1 MKKLIFFAGLL
12 TVCFWGK
19 TFCQVDA
26 LTEISTKLQNYNRT
40 FLSEKLYVHTDKNF
54 YTAGEIIWF
63 RIYQLDSALSKTRLS
78 SKVAYVELLDDHN
91 VSAVKTKI
99 ELDEK
104 GGSGSLELPLSL
116 NSGFYTF
123 LAYTNWMKNFDAE
136 YFFQKK
142 ITVVNTLKSMS
153 VDEKLIPHGSIDLFP
168 EGGNL
173 VNGISSE
180 VGFKVLDKSGKGANG
195 YGYLL
200 NEKNDTVLHFEPY
213 KFGLGSFHFTPDI
226 NHNYKAIFILDD
238 KTIVAKNIPV
248 IYNQGYVMHVND
260 EGEKIRITVTTN
272 ISSDYPETVLIIQN
286 HQLVKTAKRNVLSNG
301 IVNFIVDK
309 SELGAGVSQLTVFN
323 NEKQPVCER
332 LFFVL
337 PSQTTIVRTTASKE
351 FYNNRE
357 QVVLSTTSNSV
368 IPANLSVSVFQFDSL
383 QTKDGSDI
391 TTYFWLESELQG
403 KIENPQYYLSA
414 NNDDVKKATDYLM
427 LTHGWRR
434 FDWDKTLSNR
444 IIPKFF
450 PETSGQ
456 VITCKV
462 NDVKTGLPAK
472 DVQVFLSIPE
482 TSYKLFTGT
491 SNDSGIVKINVQ
503 DFYGKSDIILQTK
516 ESGSY
521 KVELIDPFARPIA
534 TTESPVI
541 FTISPGKKSLL
552 ENYGIAMQAQH
563 IYSADSIQKID
574 APDIKDTFPFFGKAP
589 YSYKLDDYTRF
600 TTMEEVLREY
610 VREINVGVKGSG
622 DLKFK
627 LFNEDNRDLYTD
639 NILVV
644 LDGVPVF
651 NTSKIFS
658 VDPLKIRKID
668 VITKSYIVGNSFF
681 YGLAS
686 FSSYNGNYEGFD
698 IDPKAIRIN
707 YQGLQMQ
714 REFYSPDYS
723 TEQHRNGRIPDLR
736 TTLFW
741 SGNIKQNQPIRFYTG
756 DNKGKYM
763 VLVQGL
769 SNNNEPLSSTASFE
783 VK

>member
-1 MKKLIFFAGLL
+1 
-12 TVCFWGK
+12 
-19 TFCQVDA
+19 
-26 LTEISTKLQNYNRT
+26 
-40 FLSEKLYVHTDKNF
+40 
-54 YTAGEIIWF
+54 
-63 RIYQLDSALSKTRLS
+63 
-78 SKVAYVELLDDHN
+78 
-91 VSAVKTKI
+91 
-99 ELDEK
+99 
-104 GGSGSLELPLSL
+104 
-116 NSGFYTF
+116 
-123 LAYTNWMKNFDAE
+123 
-136 YFFQKK
+136 
-142 ITVVNTLKSMS
+142 
-153 VDEKLIPHGSIDLFP
+153 
-168 EGGNL
+168 
-173 VNGISSE
+173 
-180 VGFKVLDKSGKGANG
+180 
-195 YGYLL
+195 LL

-226 NHNYKAIFILDD
+226 NHNYKAVFIFDD

-248 IYNQGYVMHVND
+248 IYKEGYVMHVND
-260 EGEKIRITVTTN
+260 EGERIRITVTTN
-272 ISSDYPETVLIIQN
+272 ISSVYPETFLISQN
-286 HQLVKTAKRNVLSNG
+286 HRLVKTAKRNVLSNG
-301 IVNFIVDK
+301 VVNFVVDK

-332 LFFVL
+332 LFFIP
-337 PSQTTIVRTTASKE
+337 PSQATVVRTTASKE
-351 FYNNRE
+351 VYNNRE
-357 QVVLSTTSNSV
+357 QVALTVISNSALA
-368 IPANLSVSVFQFDSL
+368 ANLSVSVFQFDSL
-383 QTKDGSDI
+383 QTTGGSDI
-391 TTYFWLESELQG
+391 NTYFWLESELQG

-414 NNDDVKKATDYLM
+414 NNDDVKKTTDYLM

-434 FDWDKTLSNR
+434 FDWDKILSNR
-444 IIPKFF
+444 ITPKFF

-462 NDVKTGLPAK
+462 NDVRTGLPAK
-472 DVQVFLSIPE
+472 DVQVFLSVPE

-516 ESGSY
+516 ESGNY
-521 KVELIDPFARPIA
+521 KVELIDPFTRSIA
-534 TTESPVI
+534 ATEPPVI
-541 FTISPGKKSLL
+541 FTISPDKKSLL

-574 APDIKDTFPFFGKAP
+574 APDIKDTFPFFGKAL

-610 VREINVGVKGSG
+610 VREINVGVKGSS

-668 VITKSYIVGNSFF
+668 IITKSYIVGNSFF

-686 FSSYNGNYEGFD
+686 FSTYNGNYEGFD

-723 TEQHRNGRIPDLR
+723 TEQHRNSRIPDLR

-741 SGNIKQNQPIRFYTG
+741 SGDIKQNQPIKFYTG
-756 DNKGKYM
+756 DNKGRYV

-769 SNNNEPLSSTASFE
+769 SINNEPLGSTAAFE